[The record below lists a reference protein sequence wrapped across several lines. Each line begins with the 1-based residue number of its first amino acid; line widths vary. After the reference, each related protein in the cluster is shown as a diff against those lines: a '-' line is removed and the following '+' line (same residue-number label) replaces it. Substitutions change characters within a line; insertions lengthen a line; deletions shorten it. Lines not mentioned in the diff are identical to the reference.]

1 MCLRRSEIHKR
12 IQFSLIYIKWNDDW
26 GIKQYG
32 NVFLKIRLYSTDS
45 TKQWPFVLTL
55 VLQIVSSYH
64 KHRVLR
70 DGDCGARHQP
80 GRHEREQPGQGG
92 GEGQRGGQGFWSE
105 ENWFP
110 ICELRHR
117 YFSATSAWT
126 WLGTQWSLCA
136 VTCSV
141 GRVYIRSDHQLIRW
155 WVTKSSF
162 QWLETRPNR
171 QICPVCKAGISRDK
185 VIPLYGRGNTDR
197 KDPRYI
203 YILEWP
209 SQCWIKCKI
218 CQCLRDKVPPRPQG
232 QRAEPTTTNPF
243 SGFGFG
249 GGQGGGGGG
258 FHMSFGIG
266 AFPFTFFA
274 SNFNFG
280 EERPGAPPG
289 GSHQATEEAFLHKV
303 FLWVSRSDKARI

>member
-141 GRVYIRSDHQLIRW
+141 GRVYIRSDRQLIRW
-155 WVTKSSF
+155 
-162 QWLETRPNR
+162 
-171 QICPVCKAGISRDK
+171 G
-185 VIPLYGRGNTDR
+185 VILS
-197 KDPRYI
+197 
-203 YILEWP
+203 WH
-209 SQCWIKCKI
+209 
-218 CQCLRDKVPPRPQG
+218 
-232 QRAEPTTTNPF
+232 F
-243 SGFGFG
+243 SGWRLAQTDKSARYARLGSAGTRSYLCTEG
-249 GGQGGGGGG
+249 GTRTEKIR
-258 FHMSFGIG
+258 GI
-266 AFPFTFFA
+266 FIFWNDPH
-274 SNFNFG
+274 NV
-280 EERPGAPPG
+280 E
-289 GSHQATEEAFLHKV
+289 
-303 FLWVSRSDKARI
+303 